1 MKRPYVRWAAMILAL
16 LCFSIAAYFCGKIY
30 YTEKEYAEGDAVY
43 GDILADVVISEEEVL
58 GESSEPT
65 SETGEQL
72 EEKDETVQ
80 AEKSLVPEIDFV
92 SLKEINEDVVGW
104 LYLPDTVINYPV
116 VQGEDNSYYLKHLV
130 DGSYNANGS
139 LFVDYHNKMDFSD
152 DNTLI
157 YGHHMDS
164 GKMFA
169 TLVKYKNQEFYD
181 AHPVAYF
188 LTEEKDY
195 KIEIFS
201 GYVTTHDS
209 DSYLLMAGSREQTIE
224 WMKEMFHNADFFADV
239 TITPEDHIVTFST
252 CDYEFHDA
260 RYVVHGRLVEITE
273 GVSE

>member
-1 MKRPYVRWAAMILAL
+1 MKASIFRWATIILAIIS
-16 LCFSIAAYFCGKIY
+16 FGIAAFFVGRIY

-43 GDILADVVISEEEVL
+43 EDIRADVVISEEVL
-58 GESSEPT
+58 GESSELASVT
-65 SETGEQL
+65 EEQEEGTVETMQ
-72 EEKDETVQ
+72 EENL
-80 AEKSLVPEIDFV
+80 LVPKIDFA
-92 SLKEINEDVVGW
+92 SLKAINEDVVGW

-116 VQGEDNSYYLKHLV
+116 VQGDDNSYYLKRLV

-139 LFVDYHNKMDFSD
+139 LFVDYQNEMDFSD

-188 LTEEKDY
+188 LTEEKNY

-201 GYVTTHDS
+201 GYVTTPDS
-209 DSYLLMAGSREQTIE
+209 NSYLLKAGSREQTIA
-224 WMKEMFHNADFFADV
+224 WMKEMFHNSDFFADV

-260 RYVVHGRLVEITE
+260 RYVVHGKMTEIE
-273 GVSE
+273 

>member
-1 MKRPYVRWAAMILAL
+1 MKRPCMRWAAMILAL

-43 GDILADVVISEEEVL
+43 EDILADVVISEEEVL

-65 SETGEQL
+65 SET
-72 EEKDETVQ
+72 DETVQ
-80 AEKSLVPEIDFV
+80 EEESLVPEIDFA
-92 SLKEINEDVVGW
+92 SLKEINENVAGW

-116 VQGEDNSYYLKHLV
+116 VQGEDNSYYLKRLV

-139 LFVDYHNKMDFSD
+139 LFVDYQNKMDFSD

-157 YGHHMDS
+157 YGHHMNS

-169 TLVKYKNQEFYD
+169 TLVKYKDQEFYD

-188 LTEEKDY
+188 LTEEKEY

-201 GYVTTHDS
+201 GYVTTPDS
-209 DSYLLMAGSREQTIE
+209 DSYLLTAGSREQTIE
-224 WMKEMFHNADFFADV
+224 WMKEMFNNSDFFADV

>member
-1 MKRPYVRWAAMILAL
+1 MR
-16 LCFSIAAYFCGKIY
+16 G
-30 YTEKEYAEGDAVY
+30 
-43 GDILADVVISEEEVL
+43 
-58 GESSEPT
+58 
-65 SETGEQL
+65 
-72 EEKDETVQ
+72 VQ
-80 AEKSLVPEIDFV
+80 AEESLVPEIDFV

-195 KIEIFS
+195 KVEIFS

>member
-1 MKRPYVRWAAMILAL
+1 MKASIFRWATIILAIIS
-16 LCFSIAAYFCGKIY
+16 FGIAAFFVGRIY

-43 GDILADVVISEEEVL
+43 EDILADVVISEEEVL

-65 SETGEQL
+65 SVTEEPEEETGE
-72 EEKDETVQ
+72 TVQ
-80 AEKSLVPEIDFV
+80 EETSLIPEIDFV
-92 SLKEINEDVVGW
+92 SLKAINEDVVGW

-116 VQGEDNSYYLKHLV
+116 VQGEDNNYYLKRLV

-139 LFVDYHNKMDFSD
+139 LFIDHQNEMDFSD

-169 TLVKYKNQEFYD
+169 TLVKYKDQEFYD
-181 AHPVAYF
+181 EHPVAYF
-188 LTEEKDY
+188 LTEEKSY

-201 GYVTTHDS
+201 GYVTTSDS
-209 DSYLLMAGSREQTIE
+209 ESYLLTAGSREQAIA
-224 WMKEMFHNADFFADV
+224 WMKEMFHNSDFFADV
-239 TITPEDHIVTFST
+239 TIRPEDHIVTFST

-260 RYVVHGRLVEITE
+260 RYVVHGKLTALEE
-273 GVSE
+273 GE

>member
-1 MKRPYVRWAAMILAL
+1 MRASIFRWATIILAIIS
-16 LCFSIAAYFCGKIY
+16 FGIAAFFVGWIY

-43 GDILADVVISEEEVL
+43 EDILADVVISEEEVL
-58 GESSEPT
+58 GESSEPA
-65 SETGEQL
+65 SETGEQ
-72 EEKDETVQ
+72 EEDTVETVQ
-80 AEKSLVPEIDFV
+80 EENLLVPEIDFA
-92 SLKEINEDVVGW
+92 SLKAINGDVVGW

-116 VQGEDNSYYLKHLV
+116 VQGSDNSYYLKRLV

-139 LFVDYHNKMDFSD
+139 LFVDYQNEMDFSD

-181 AHPVAYF
+181 EHPVAYF
-188 LTEEKDY
+188 LTEEKTY

-201 GYVTTHDS
+201 GYVTTPDS
-209 DSYLLMAGSREQTIE
+209 DSYLLTAGSRQQTIE
-224 WMKEMFHNADFFADV
+224 WMKEMFHNSDFFADV
-239 TITPEDHIVTFST
+239 TIRPEDHIVTFST

-260 RYVVHGRLVEITE
+260 RYVVHGKMTVLEE
-273 GVSE
+273 GV

>member
-30 YTEKEYAEGDAVY
+30 YTEKEYAEGDAAY

-65 SETGEQL
+65 SETGEQV
-72 EEKDETVQ
+72 EETDEGVQ
-80 AEKSLVPEIDFV
+80 AEESLVPEIDFV

-209 DSYLLMAGSREQTIE
+209 DSYLLMAGSRELL
-224 WMKEMFHNADFFADV
+224 KNL
-239 TITPEDHIVTFST
+239 SKK
-252 CDYEFHDA
+252 
-260 RYVVHGRLVEITE
+260 
-273 GVSE
+273 

>member
-1 MKRPYVRWAAMILAL
+1 MKASIFRWATIILAIIS
-16 LCFSIAAYFCGKIY
+16 FGIAAFFVGKIY

-43 GDILADVVISEEEVL
+43 EDILADVVISEEEVL

-65 SETGEQL
+65 SVTEEQEEGTVETAQ
-72 EEKDETVQ
+72 EENL
-80 AEKSLVPEIDFV
+80 LVPEIDFV
-92 SLKEINEDVVGW
+92 SLKAINQDVVGW

-116 VQGEDNSYYLKHLV
+116 VQGEDNNYYLKRLV

-139 LFVDYHNKMDFSD
+139 LFVDHQNEMDFSD

-169 TLVKYKNQEFYD
+169 TLVKYKDQEFYD
-181 AHPVAYF
+181 AHPIAYF
-188 LTEEKDY
+188 LTEEKSY

-201 GYVTTHDS
+201 GYVTTPDS
-209 DSYLLMAGSREQTIE
+209 DSYLLTAGSREQTIA
-224 WMKEMFHNADFFADV
+224 WMKEMFHNSDFCADV
-239 TITPEDHIVTFST
+239 TIRPEDHIVTFST

-260 RYVVHGRLVEITE
+260 RYVVHGKLTALEE
-273 GVSE
+273 GE